1 VIATIETSPT
11 LSSTTQRDLKSAI
24 NRVVGKWLGA
34 DIADTPAD
42 PAWLREHTSDWTAVQ
57 FGVSDATLQVV
68 FSQVKRALKIAGV
81 TQKQS
86 SRTPLTPAWQ
96 TLHVAL
102 DQHWSGNDATESETN
117 RNWLAVR
124 LLPFMRWCSARG
136 ILPQEVDNAILEDF
150 MAEIASSALRG
161 DIKIKDRG
169 LRAAWNRAVQR
180 VPSWPPTAVSSRQA
194 SSAKTVVT
202 FPESEFRASFIE
214 EIGTYIAQRG
224 YLHRDPRETTEGGTF
239 LERLRQS
246 HRTIRYRLVTV
257 TGEQVRQRRLK
268 PLSERSLYWHR
279 RVLVMTAT
287 ALAQC
292 GVKEIAAIRSIADV
306 ASAEGVACLLDQLSL
321 RAMRR
326 TDESAYA
333 INLVKTLCSIIARC
347 ELPLPPEEFAGIG
360 EILGELRDA
369 LAPVEGQ
376 ITAKNR
382 TRIAQFD
389 DPDAF
394 ALLVSCSEWEFERL
408 ERERRRTGAVTPS
421 MARRAEAAVGNLLL
435 CSLPV
440 RRGTLASTDWE
451 RNFRK
456 PRRRGGNATLVYHPD
471 QTKTKRP
478 LQVVLDAWKWS
489 LVALYYAHYRPLLP
503 GAADSTF
510 LFPGHT
516 HGGYKTAGKLAEA
529 VARFVKRRTGLVM
542 NLHLYR
548 HVLGAKLL
556 EETND
561 IRLVEEL
568 LGHVPGSAAT
578 QRYVELKTKWAAAR
592 LDGITDGA
600 RPRGRHLLAQRR
612 RALA

>member
-1 VIATIETSPT
+1 VIATIEASRT
-11 LSSTTQRDLKSAI
+11 LSATTQRDLKSAI

-34 DIADTPAD
+34 DLSDTPAD
-42 PAWLREHTSDWTAVQ
+42 PAWLRQHTFGWTAAQ
-57 FGVSDATLQVV
+57 FGVTDATLQVV
-68 FSQVKRALKIAGV
+68 FSQVKRALRIAGV
-81 TQKQS
+81 TRKRS

-96 TLHVAL
+96 NLRVAL
-102 DQHWSGNDATESETN
+102 DEHWSGNHATESETN

-136 ILPQEVDNAILEDF
+136 IPPKEVDDAILEDF

-161 DIKIKDRG
+161 DIKTKDRR
-169 LRAAWNRAVQR
+169 LRAAWNRALQT
-180 VPSWPPTAVSSRQA
+180 VPGWPPAAVSSRQA
-194 SSAKTVVT
+194 SSASAVVV
-202 FPESEFRASFIE
+202 FPESTFRASFIE
-214 EIGTYIAQRG
+214 EIDTYAVQRG
-224 YLHRDPRETTEGGTF
+224 FLHRDPRETTEGGTF
-239 LERLRQS
+239 LERLRRS
-246 HRTIRYRLVTV
+246 HRTLRYRLVTT

-279 RVLVMTAT
+279 RVLLMAAT
-287 ALAQC
+287 GLVQS

-306 ASAEGVACLLDQLSL
+306 ASAEGVACLLDQLSA
-321 RAMRR
+321 RAVRG

-333 INLVKTLCSIIARC
+333 VNLVKTLCSIIARC
-347 ELPLPPEEFAGIG
+347 ELPLPVEEFAAIG

-369 LAPVEGQ
+369 LARREGQ

-382 TRIAQFD
+382 ARIAQFD

-394 ALLVSCSEWEFERL
+394 ALLVSVSEWEFERL
-408 ERERRRTGAVTPS
+408 ERERGRTGVVTS
-421 MARRAEAAVGNLLL
+421 AMARRAEAAIGNLLL

-440 RRGTLASTDWE
+440 RRGTLASTNWE

-456 PRRRGGNATLVYHPD
+456 PTRRGGNATLVYHPE

-489 LVALYYAHYRPLLP
+489 LVALYYAHYRPILA
-503 GAADSTF
+503 GTEDTTF
-510 LFPGHT
+510 LFPGRT
-516 HGGYKTAGKLAEA
+516 RGGHKTAGKLAEA
-529 VARFVKRRTGLVM
+529 VSRFVKRRAGVIM

-548 HVLGAKLL
+548 HLLGAKLL

-578 QRYVELKTKWAAAR
+578 QRYVELKTKWAAAH

-600 RPRGRHLLAQRR
+600 RPRGRHLLAKRR
-612 RALA
+612 RVLA